1 MVRSPVAP
9 PSADPASAIGPGVEL
24 QLLGAASLRV
34 AGRPIDPG
42 ARKGLALLA
51 WLAVAGRSTR
61 ARLAAMFWPEGDA
74 ASARRNLRR
83 ELHRLRCAG
92 ADGVLVASG
101 DTLSLAP
108 GVDVDAL
115 VFERALACGE
125 VGQAL
130 DAYAGPFLDGFDL
143 ASGGDFEGWAASQ
156 RERLALRH
164 REATQA
170 MAELHR
176 SQNRLQEALALTL
189 RLIDLDTLHEQHFR
203 QAMELHAALG
213 DRESAL
219 KLYER
224 CRLRLGRDL
233 GLRPMPATIALADA
247 LRRGDPVPGQ
257 AAQRGAPASDRRAI
271 ATGSATGS
279 GSGMDEPPFVGRR
292 RWMAEL
298 DTTGAGAPGALT
310 SPTERPIWLSGEPGV
325 GKSRLAREHASRRG
339 PCWWVQALAGDAT
352 QPYATV
358 ARALRGLSIDPQ
370 ALPAW
375 ARRALTRLLP
385 EWAPPALGTTEVAG
399 AAEPT
404 DPRRLHAALA
414 LVWPTAAA
422 GLQTVVLDDWHL
434 ADAASQACWAATGQP
449 TDAQMPVLP
458 VLPVLPAATIVVTVR
473 AGEMPPLQ
481 REAVQQARYSGACRW
496 LDVPPLDEDEWPDLV
511 QALGTPA
518 LPPGAARRLY
528 AVTGGNPLFLQETL
542 RHWTSS
548 GAEAWTGGSVPPT
561 VQDAILARLSRL
573 DAATRRLLEVAS
585 LADGSFDAEE
595 LADGTALTDLERAQG
610 LEQALDQHVLQR
622 DIDGRLRFRHQLLAD
637 ALASGLQP
645 ERRRALHRRLAAAL
659 ERHGAA
665 PGRIARHLEA
675 AGASAQALRWH
686 LAAAEAAEGLG
697 QTGPAL
703 DEYDAALALEPKPA
717 QAAGIHL
724 RRARVLQRASRP
736 HDADLAFEAAEQAAL
751 QAGDGAAVMGAMLA
765 KAEHWTCS
773 SRLEQGLAL
782 VDGLLEDG
790 LVLPAQQAEA
800 LEIRADV
807 LLRRGEV
814 PAAQALMRDA
824 LARLPAGPSLLR
836 GRLLLALGRSA
847 MYRSGFDEAAGHFDK
862 AMRVHA
868 ALGAA
873 EGLAKATYMRGAAD
887 MNRGRWAAARAWLE
901 RARAQAA
908 RAGNVPVERGAI
920 LNLVKI
926 LTQTGE
932 VAAATQALQEGE
944 DLSPFYESRVAEAA
958 FVQAR
963 YYCHTLLDEEVQAR
977 ALLPRVIATSDA
989 CEEPYWQVG
998 GRHLVADLLLL
1009 SGSLADAERLL
1020 REALAL
1026 CGEGADEHHLALV
1039 QAKLAWLEVLRGQAR
1054 AALDRLQALGRLDA
1068 MEPPEARDVRRHVEA
1083 AAHLALGDAAAAL
1096 AAVPAPEA
1104 SCTEESK
1111 ALQWAARLEAE
1122 TALGGARKSTLRAA
1136 REMLSRT
1143 GRVPA
1148 MELAVLRRALDRAE
1162 QGDALTGPSPTRG
1175 SPARAVPQRSVS

>member
-1 MVRSPVAP
+1 M
-9 PSADPASAIGPGVEL
+9 ADPASAIGRRIDL

-51 WLAVAGRSTR
+51 WLAMAGRSTR

-83 ELHRLRCAG
+83 ELHRLRQAG
-92 ADGVLVASG
+92 AEGVLVSSG
-101 DTLSLAP
+101 DTLALAE

-115 VFERALACGE
+115 AFERDLARGE
-125 VGQAL
+125 VGRAL
-130 DAYAGPFLDGFDL
+130 DAYTGPFLDGFDL
-143 ASGGDFEGWAASQ
+143 ASGGDFEAWAASQ

-170 MAELHR
+170 MAEQHR
-176 SQNRLQEALALTL
+176 THHRLQEALALTL

-233 GLRPMPATIALADA
+233 GLRPMPATMALAEA
-247 LRRGDPVPGQ
+247 LRRGDPIPGQ
-257 AAQRGAPASDRRAI
+257 ASQGGSPSSDGRAV
-271 ATGSATGS
+271 ATGSR
-279 GSGMDEPPFVGRR
+279 MDEPPFVGRR

-298 DTTGAGAPGALT
+298 EATGAGAPGALPP
-310 SPTERPIWLSGEPGV
+310 PTERPIWLSGEPGV

-370 ALPAW
+370 PLPAW

-385 EWAPPALGTTEVAG
+385 EWASPALGTTGVAA
-399 AAEPT
+399 AAEPA

-434 ADAASQACWAATGQP
+434 ADAASQACWPATGRP
-449 TDAQMPVLP
+449 SDTDMPA
-458 VLPVLPAATIVVTVR
+458 LPAARIVVTVR
-473 AGEMPPLQ
+473 AGEMSPLQ
-481 REAVQQARYSGACRW
+481 RETVQQARYSGACRW
-496 LDVPPLDEDEWPDLV
+496 LDVPPLDTDEWPALV
-511 QALGTPA
+511 QALGAPA
-518 LPPGAARRLY
+518 LPPGAAPRLY
-528 AVTGGNPLFLQETL
+528 AVTGGNPMFLQETL
-542 RHWTSS
+542 RHWTST
-548 GAEAWTGGSVPPT
+548 GAEAWAGGSVPPT

-824 LARLPAGPSLLR
+824 LERLPAGPSLLR
-836 GRLLLALGRSA
+836 GRLLLALGRSS
-847 MYRSGFDEAAGHFDK
+847 MYRSAFDDAAGHFDK

-887 MNRGRWAAARAWLE
+887 MSRGRWAAARAWLE
-901 RARAQAA
+901 RARTQAA

-963 YYCHTLLDEEVQAR
+963 YYCHTLLDEEAQAR

-1009 SGSLADAERLL
+1009 SGSLPDAERLL

-1026 CGEGADEHHLALV
+1026 CGDGADEHHLALV
-1039 QAKLAWLEVLRGQAR
+1039 QAKLAWLEVLRGQPQ
-1054 AALDRLQALGRLDA
+1054 AALDRLHALGRLDD

-1083 AAHLALGDAAAAL
+1083 AARLALGDAVAAL
-1096 AAVPAPEA
+1096 VAVPAPEA

-1111 ALQWAARLEAE
+1111 ALQWAARLDAE

-1148 MELAVLRRALDRAE
+1148 LELAVLRRALDRAG
-1162 QGDALTGPSPTRG
+1162 QDDTLARPSSNRG
-1175 SPARAVPQRSVS
+1175 SPARAVPPQSAT